1 MVIHVCGVFQCAI
14 VFYCAYID
22 ILYINF
28 KFHPL
33 LPLFPWCLY
42 VCESSYVA
50 QNYSVH
56 DHACVYTLTTCRYTL
71 YSFLTTHMY
80 TLLTS
85 HSHTHSSPLTI
96 THSSAFTC
104 THTTH
109 YSHVQFATHR
119 RSVTQVVQDVHL
131 TQDCTNANACTP
143 LWG

>member
-1 MVIHVCGVFQCAI
+1 MCGVFQCAI

-56 DHACVYTLTTCRYTL
+56 DHACVYTLTTHRYTL

-85 HSHTHSSPLTI
+85 HSHTHSSLLI
-96 THSSAFTC
+96 C
-104 THTTH
+104 THTPHHSHVHTH
-109 YSHVQFATHR
+109 YSP
-119 RSVTQVVQDVHL
+119 L
-131 TQDCTNANACTP
+131 TCTICYTPEVCNTSSSRCPFNA
-143 LWG
+143 